1 MSLELFFVFYLFF
14 FFPSCLFFFQ
24 APVLNIDLA
33 PTILDIAGVNLSSVN
48 VDGQSFLAQMVS
60 CFFTLTLTYFS
71 LMLNLNPNFILGSF
85 IA

>member
-14 FFPSCLFFFQ
+14 FSPSCLFFFQ

>member
-14 FFPSCLFFFQ
+14 SPHVFFFFQ

>member
-1 MSLELFFVFYLFF
+1 MSLELFFCFLPFFSPPHVF
-14 FFPSCLFFFQ
+14 FFFQ